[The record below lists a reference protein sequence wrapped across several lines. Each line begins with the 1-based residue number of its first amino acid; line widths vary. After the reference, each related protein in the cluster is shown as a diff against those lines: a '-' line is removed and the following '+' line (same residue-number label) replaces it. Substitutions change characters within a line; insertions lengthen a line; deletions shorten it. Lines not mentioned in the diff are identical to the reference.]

1 MAHPYQKLIQHHSER
16 IHIRTRVDIPARG
29 IGLLRTHV
37 TYGPD
42 DDSRVRVHTVGVQIV
57 RGRLGRAEIV
67 DSWHRL
73 AVDIHDQNIG
83 WLQIAM
89 NDGLLMRALHVV
101 ANLDEQLQPLAYG

>member
-1 MAHPYQKLIQHHSER
+1 MAHPYQELIQHHSER

-42 DDSRVRVHTVGVQIV
+42 DDS
-57 RGRLGRAEIV
+57 
-67 DSWHRL
+67 
-73 AVDIHDQNIG
+73 
-83 WLQIAM
+83 QIAM

-101 ANLDEQLQPLAYG
+101 ANLDEQLQPLAYGYLMNVAS